1 MFFIAYVYAVL
12 AFAETLVLF
21 ASILGLLVFVL
32 RQMVRG
38 INVVIDAAINASSL
52 DTMPRDRNPSRLN
65 VAAAHRIPG
74 GHNERF

>member
-1 MFFIAYVYAVL
+1 MFLISYVYGVL

-21 ASILGLLVFVL
+21 GSVIGLLVFAL
-32 RQMVRG
+32 RQVVRG
-38 INVVIDAAINASSL
+38 MNLVIDAAINASSL
-52 DTMPRDRNPSRLN
+52 DTTPRDRNRRRLN